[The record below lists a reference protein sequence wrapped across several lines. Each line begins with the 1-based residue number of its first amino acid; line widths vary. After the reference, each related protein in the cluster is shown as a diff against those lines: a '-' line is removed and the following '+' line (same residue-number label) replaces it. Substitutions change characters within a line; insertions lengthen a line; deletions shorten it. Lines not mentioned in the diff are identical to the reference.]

1 MAWSWRT
8 SFCWPSGE
16 PTLSLTHRASEIAF
30 APASASASDPAP
42 SLARLVTLVVLLL
55 VMATLI
61 RAHKLCSKLRRSE
74 VTDSW
79 SKGCNEDDDE
89 EGESFV
95 PSNWPLFFAVWG
107 QFGNLC
113 ALSQRIEP

>member
-16 PTLSLTHRASEIAF
+16 PTLSLTPRASELAF

-42 SLARLVTLVVLLL
+42 SLARLVTLVLLLL

-79 SKGCNEDDDE
+79 SKGCNEDDDD

-107 QFGNLC
+107 QLGNLC
-113 ALSQRIEP
+113 ALSHRIEP

>member
-1 MAWSWRT
+1 M
-8 SFCWPSGE
+8 
-16 PTLSLTHRASEIAF
+16 L
-30 APASASASDPAP
+30 
-42 SLARLVTLVVLLL
+42 LLL

-79 SKGCNEDDDE
+79 SKGCNEDDDDE
-89 EGESFV
+89 DESFV

-113 ALSQRIEP
+113 ALSHRIEP

>member
-1 MAWSWRT
+1 M
-8 SFCWPSGE
+8 
-16 PTLSLTHRASEIAF
+16 L
-30 APASASASDPAP
+30 
-42 SLARLVTLVVLLL
+42 LLL

-79 SKGCNEDDDE
+79 RKGCDEDESED
-89 EGESFV
+89 ESFV
-95 PSNWPLFFAVWG
+95 PYNGALFKAVWG

-113 ALSQRIEP
+113 ALSHRIEP